1 MDAAPR
7 LARAGG
13 NPGAVMQSVRESW
26 SLASEE
32 TPAVGDPSGLVEWE
46 DAVRAL
52 ERWLAVRVGT
62 APSRRTSTWT
72 RVGAARA
79 HPSGIMPA
87 GTFVVHRIVLSAP
100 IGEADGARADA
111 PLSPLDL
118 QRESE
123 RSAPELRALLLEGYG
138 HVRRRGG
145 HLVVLAEAGNPEAV
159 REARVYVPAETRQ
172 TYAGAVDIVP

>member
-1 MDAAPR
+1 
-7 LARAGG
+7 
-13 NPGAVMQSVRESW
+13 MQSVRESW
-26 SLASEE
+26 SMGSAEAPVIGEPSE
-32 TPAVGDPSGLVEWE
+32 LVDWE

-52 ERWLAVRVGT
+52 ERWLAMRMGT
-62 APSRRTSTWT
+62 APARRTSTWT

-100 IGEADGARADA
+100 IAMPEAPSPDA

-118 QRESE
+118 QNESE

-138 HVRRRGG
+138 RVRSRGG
-145 HLVVLAEAGNPEAV
+145 HLVVLAEAGNPEVV
-159 REARVYVPAETRQ
+159 REARVYVPAETHR
-172 TYAGAVDIVP
+172 TYVGAVDLMP

>member
-1 MDAAPR
+1 
-7 LARAGG
+7 
-13 NPGAVMQSVRESW
+13 MQSARESW
-26 SLASEE
+26 RMASGE
-32 TPAVGDPSGLVEWE
+32 TPAIDDPTRLVEWE
-46 DAVRAL
+46 DAVRTL
-52 ERWLAVRVGT
+52 ERWLAVRMGT

-100 IGEADGARADA
+100 IPEAEASHSDA

-118 QRESE
+118 QCESE

-138 HVRRRGG
+138 RVRSRGG

-159 REARVYVPAETRQ
+159 REARVYVPAETQ
-172 TYAGAVDIVP
+172 ETYVGAVDLVR